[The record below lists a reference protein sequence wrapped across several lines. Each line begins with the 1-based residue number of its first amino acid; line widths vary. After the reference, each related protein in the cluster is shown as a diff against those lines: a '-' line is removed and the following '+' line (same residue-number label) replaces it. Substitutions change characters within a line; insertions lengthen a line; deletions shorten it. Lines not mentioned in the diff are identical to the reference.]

1 MVPKNYCS
9 GSTFINSE
17 FLSILMKEKLLRK
30 NLNSKSLLN
39 DFVHMF
45 DFSVEWREFRQDKRR
60 QEERNQVEE
69 EG

>member
-1 MVPKNYCS
+1 
-9 GSTFINSE
+9 
-17 FLSILMKEKLLRK
+17 MKEKLLRK